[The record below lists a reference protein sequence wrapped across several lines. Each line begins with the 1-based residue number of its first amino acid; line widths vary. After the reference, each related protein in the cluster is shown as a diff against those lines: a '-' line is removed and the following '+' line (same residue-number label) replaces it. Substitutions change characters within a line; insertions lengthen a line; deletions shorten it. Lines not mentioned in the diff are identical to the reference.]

1 MQIDRVQADALL
13 TTTRAVRRRMDFD
26 RPVKRSVLEDCVRV
40 ALQAPVGSPI
50 WKQHF
55 VVITDPQMRMRIADL
70 YRKKCYP
77 YLDERDAEVAAMAD
91 DDPKKAM
98 NGKNLSLAGR
108 PIPSTNVPSSSSRR
122 WKVA

>member
-26 RPVKRSVLEDCVRV
+26 RPVKRSVLEDCMRV

-55 VVITDPQMRMRIADL
+55 VVSPT
-70 YRKKCYP
+70 
-77 YLDERDAEVAAMAD
+77 
-91 DDPKKAM
+91 
-98 NGKNLSLAGR
+98 
-108 PIPSTNVPSSSSRR
+108 RR
-122 WKVA
+122 